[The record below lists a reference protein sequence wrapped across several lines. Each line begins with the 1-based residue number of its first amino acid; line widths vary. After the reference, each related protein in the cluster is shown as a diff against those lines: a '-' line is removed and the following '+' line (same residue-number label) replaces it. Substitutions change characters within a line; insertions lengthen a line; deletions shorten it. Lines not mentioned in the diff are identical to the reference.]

1 TFQQKENKKEAW
13 RQNMLDRQVVTEFLD
28 GEFEEGD
35 WEIPED
41 ISKDDLVE
49 VFCQYVEDDY
59 YEWLKDNVKSFFDHD
74 NPDWDW
80 IRRKINPNE
89 KQ

>member
-1 TFQQKENKKEAW
+1 
-13 RQNMLDRQVVTEFLD
+13 MLDRAVVEEFID

-41 ISKDDLVE
+41 ISKEALVE
-49 VFCQYVEDDY
+49 AFCQYTEDDY
-59 YEWLKDNVKSFFDHD
+59 YEWLEDNFKSFFNHGD
-74 NPDWDW
+74 PDWQW
-80 IRRKINPNE
+80 IRWRLTSGE